1 MNIFFRRPLALV
13 SACFLAASVLLSV
26 LTETVKLILLIPVA
40 LCACALL
47 ICYAARRHP
56 ALLTSVAIA
65 LSVILAI
72 AISLLSLDRPLRTVA
87 PYDGETVSATA
98 EIAEVL
104 YRADSLSVYR
114 IRTVTVDDAR
124 VQLSLSCTVFGT
136 DPLQVG
142 DTVSCTLEIHTLYG
156 AERAERTTAIANGYF
171 GEAEASALTVTGH
184 RTSIHSTAAACNA
197 RLSAALASRYS
208 SDAAALLSAMLL
220 GDRSLLSS
228 SDTYHFRRA
237 GVSHL
242 LALSGMHISVLAF
255 AVDRLTALLRIS
267 RRGRSVILLLF
278 LGVFAVLTGMSASIL
293 RASIMTA
300 IVRIAL
306 LLRRDGDPATSL
318 TFTAA
323 LIVAASGTA
332 VLDIGLWLSV
342 FATLGILTIS
352 HLTRTRT
359 SEGHIAVRLLWRF
372 LLSPLL
378 FTLSAT
384 LLTLPLTSF
393 FFGQFSIIGLPANL
407 VFPPL
412 MTLFLYLSL
421 LSLPL
426 SFLRGL
432 VSLAATGYLRLL
444 TAVAACPSA
453 LLPFGQGAIRVLLLL
468 LIGILFAW
476 FAFRWK
482 HPRLVVIPLSCCL
495 LLLTGVTLLQQ
506 GAIRKDVS
514 VTYLTPSA
522 TSQGEYLL
530 LHDGGATVLCDVGVG
545 TRGDYR
551 DTVLPQLER
560 LGEND
565 IDLLYLSHYHPSIP
579 SLLPYLAGK
588 YLIRAVVV
596 PLPRTTYEL
605 RSYNTLSTYCKALA
619 IPLRTEDATHV
630 TSAASIRI
638 ESLPRTAADE
648 DHDADVALLCSVT
661 GHTVF
666 YASALYTDAE
676 DCDEL
681 LAPVHS
687 CADTVILGKH
697 GRVSDET
704 PAPQFPL
711 DGRVGTLLLCDP
723 DSGLLLTEEEAA
735 LLNAIEVHRAPANW
749 QYRKAT
755 ADP

>member
-13 SACFLAASVLLSV
+13 SVCFLAASVILSI

-47 ICYAARRHP
+47 LCYAAWRRP

-65 LSVILAI
+65 LSVVLAI
-72 AISLLSLDRPLRTVA
+72 AISLLSLDRPLRTVD

-98 EIAEVL
+98 EITEVL
-104 YRADSLSVYR
+104 YRADSLSIYR
-114 IRTVTVDDAR
+114 IKTATVDDAR
-124 VQLSLSCTVFGT
+124 VRLSLSCTVFGS
-136 DPLQVG
+136 DPMQVG
-142 DTVSCTLEIHTLYG
+142 DTVSCSLDIHTLSG
-156 AERAERTTAIANGYF
+156 ADRAEHTTAIANGYF
-171 GEAEASALTVTGH
+171 GEAEASALMVTGH
-184 RTSIHSTAAACNA
+184 RTSIRSLAAACNT

-220 GDRSLLSS
+220 GDRSLLSA

-255 AVDRLTALLRIS
+255 AVDRLTALLRFS
-267 RRGRSVILLLF
+267 RRWRSLTLLLF
-278 LGVFAVLTGMSASIL
+278 LGIFAILTGMSASIL

-306 LLRRDGDPATSL
+306 LLRRDVDPATSL

-323 LIVAASGTA
+323 LIVAISGTA

-352 HLTRTRT
+352 RLTRVRT
-359 SEGHIAVRLLWRF
+359 SDGRLAVRLLWRY

-393 FFGQFSIIGLPANL
+393 CFGQFSIIGLPANL
-407 VFPPL
+407 LFPPL

-421 LSLPL
+421 LSIPL

-444 TAVAACPSA
+444 TVFAACPSA
-453 LLPFGQGAIRVLLLL
+453 LLPFGQAAIRVLLLL
-468 LIGILFAW
+468 LMGILFAW

-482 HPRLVVIPLSCCL
+482 HPRLVLIPLSCCL
-495 LLLTGVTLLQQ
+495 LLLTSVTLFQQ
-506 GAIRKDVS
+506 GTIRKDVS
-514 VTYLTPSA
+514 LTYLTPSTA
-522 TSQGEYLL
+522 SQGEYLL
-530 LHDGGATVLCDVGVG
+530 LHDGGETVLCDIGVG

-565 IDLLYLSHYHPSIP
+565 IDLLYFSHYHQSIP

-588 YLIRAVVV
+588 YLVRAVVV

-605 RSYNTLSTYCKALA
+605 QSYHTLSTYCEALS

-630 TSAASIRI
+630 TSVASISI

-648 DHDADVALLCSVT
+648 DHDADIALLCSVT
-661 GHTVF
+661 GHTTF

-681 LAPVHS
+681 LAPVRS
-687 CADTVILGKH
+687 RADTVILGKH
-697 GRVSDET
+697 GRVSNET
-704 PAPQFPL
+704 QAPQFPL
-711 DGRVGTLLLCDP
+711 DSRVRTLLLCDP
-723 DSGLLLTEEEAA
+723 DAGLLLTEEEAA
-735 LLNAIEVHRAPANW
+735 LLDALEVRRAPAYW